1 MKLPTKIRVGRRWY
15 SVEVVEAML
24 DKAVIGCVNYDRKR
38 IQLGRTSNTTGKE
51 FKPEQ
56 IADTFWH
63 EVVHTILRD
72 MGEHRLNSNE
82 AFVTK
87 FANRLTEA
95 INTARFE

>member
-1 MKLPTKIRVGRRWY
+1 
-15 SVEVVEAML
+15 ML
-24 DKAVIGCVNYDRKR
+24 DKRDMGRVHYHEQR
-38 IQLGRTSNTTGKE
+38 IQLGRTSNITGKP

-56 IADTFWH
+56 ITDTFWH

>member
-24 DKAVIGCVNYDRKR
+24 DKHDMGRTYYDEQR
-38 IQLGRTSNTTGKE
+38 IRLGRMSNTTGKHYR
-51 FKPEQ
+51 PEQ

-63 EVVHTILRD
+63 EVVHAILKD
-72 MGEHRLNSNE
+72 MGEHRLNANE
-82 AFVTK
+82 VFVTK

-95 INTARFE
+95 IQHAKFE

>member
-1 MKLPTKIRVGRRWY
+1 LKLPTKIRVGGRWY

-24 DKAVIGCVNYDRKR
+24 DKRDMGRVHYDEQR
-38 IQLGRTSNTTGKE
+38 IQLGRTSNITGKP

-56 IADTFWH
+56 ITDTFWH
-63 EVVHTILRD
+63 EVVHTILKD
-72 MGEHRLNSNE
+72 MGEHRLNANE

-95 INTARFE
+95 INTAKFE

>member
-24 DKAVIGCVNYDRKR
+24 DRAVVGNVHYDERR
-38 IQLGRTSNTTGKE
+38 IQLGRTSNTTGRK
-51 FKPEQ
+51 FKPEE

-63 EVVHTILRD
+63 EMVHTILKD

-95 INTARFE
+95 IQHAKFE

>member
-1 MKLPTKIRVGRRWY
+1 
-15 SVEVVEAML
+15 VVEAML
-24 DKAVIGCVNYDRKR
+24 DKAVIGCVNYDRRR

-63 EVVHTILRD
+63 EVVHTILKD

-87 FANRLTEA
+87 FANRLTET
-95 INTARFE
+95 INTAKFE

>member
-1 MKLPTKIRVGRRWY
+1 LKLPTKIRVGRRWY

-24 DKAVIGCVNYDRKR
+24 DKRDMGRVHYDDRL
-38 IQLGRTSNTTGKE
+38 IQLGRTSNITGRK
-51 FKPEQ
+51 FKPEE

-63 EVVHTILRD
+63 EMVHTILKD

-95 INTARFE
+95 INTAKFE

>member
-24 DKAVIGCVNYDRKR
+24 DKRDMGRVHYDEQR
-38 IQLGRTSNTTGKE
+38 IRLGRTSNITGKP

-56 IADTFWH
+56 ITDTFWH
-63 EVVHTILRD
+63 EVVHTILKD

-95 INTARFE
+95 INTAKFE

>member
-1 MKLPTKIRVGRRWY
+1 
-15 SVEVVEAML
+15 ML
-24 DKAVIGCVNYDRKR
+24 DRAVVGNVHYDERR
-38 IQLGRTSNTTGKE
+38 IQLGRTSNTTGRK
-51 FKPEQ
+51 FKPEE

-63 EVVHTILRD
+63 EMVHTILKD

-95 INTARFE
+95 IQHAKFE

>member
-1 MKLPTKIRVGRRWY
+1 
-15 SVEVVEAML
+15 ML
-24 DKAVIGCVNYDRKR
+24 DKRDMGRVHYHEQR
-38 IQLGRTSNTTGKE
+38 IQLGRTSNITGKP

-56 IADTFWH
+56 ITDTFWH

-87 FANRLTEA
+87 FANRLTES

>member
-1 MKLPTKIRVGRRWY
+1 
-15 SVEVVEAML
+15 VVEAML
-24 DKAVIGCVNYDRKR
+24 DRAVIGNVHYDDRR
-38 IQLGRTSNTTGKE
+38 IQLGRTSNTTGRK
-51 FKPEQ
+51 FKPDE

-63 EVVHTILRD
+63 EMVHTILRD

-95 INTARFE
+95 INTAKFE

>member
-1 MKLPTKIRVGRRWY
+1 MKLPTKIRIGRRWY
-15 SVEVVEAML
+15 SVEVVEAMI
-24 DKAVIGCVNYDRKR
+24 DKSYMGRVHYDAQHIRIGTRDH
-38 IQLGRTSNTTGKE
+38 TGKP
-51 FKPEQ
+51 FKPEE

-87 FANRLTEA
+87 FANRLTET
-95 INTARFE
+95 INTAKFE

>member
-24 DKAVIGCVNYDRKR
+24 DRSVMGNVHYDERR
-38 IQLGRTSNTTGKE
+38 IQLGRTSNTTGRK
-51 FKPEQ
+51 FKPEE

-63 EVVHTILRD
+63 EMVHTILKDR
-72 MGEHRLNSNE
+72 GEHRLNSNE

>member
-24 DKAVIGCVNYDRKR
+24 DKRDMGRVHYHEQR
-38 IQLGRTSNTTGKE
+38 IQLGRTSNITGKE

-82 AFVTK
+82 AFVTQ

-95 INTARFE
+95 INTAKFE

>member
-24 DKAVIGCVNYDRKR
+24 DKAVMGHVHYDNRR
-38 IQLGRTSNTTGKE
+38 IQLGRKSNTTGKT
-51 FKPEQ
+51 FKPDQ

-63 EVVHTILRD
+63 EVVHTILKD
-72 MGEHRLNSNE
+72 MGEHRLNANE
-82 AFVTK
+82 VFVTK

-95 INTARFE
+95 INTAKFE

>member
-24 DKAVIGCVNYDRKR
+24 DKRDMGRVHYHEQR
-38 IQLGRTSNTTGKE
+38 IQLGRTSNITGKP

-56 IADTFWH
+56 ITDTFWH

-95 INTARFE
+95 INTAKFE

>member
-1 MKLPTKIRVGRRWY
+1 LKLPTKIRVGRRWY

-24 DKAVIGCVNYDRKR
+24 DKRDMGRVHYHEQR
-38 IQLGRTSNTTGKE
+38 IQLGRTSNITGKQ

-95 INTARFE
+95 INTAKFE

>member
-15 SVEVVEAML
+15 SLEVVEAML
-24 DKAVIGCVNYDRKR
+24 DKRDMGRVHYHEQR
-38 IQLGRTSNTTGKE
+38 IQLGRTSNITGKP

-56 IADTFWH
+56 ITDTFWH

>member
-1 MKLPTKIRVGRRWY
+1 MRLPTKIRVGRRWY

-24 DKAVIGCVNYDRKR
+24 DKAVIGCVNYDRRR

-63 EVVHTILRD
+63 EVVHTILKD

-87 FANRLTEA
+87 FANRLTET
-95 INTARFE
+95 INTAKFE

>member
-1 MKLPTKIRVGRRWY
+1 VRLPTKIRVGRRWY

-24 DKAVIGCVNYDRKR
+24 DKAVIGCVNYDRRR

-63 EVVHTILRD
+63 EVVHTILKD

-87 FANRLTEA
+87 FANRLTET
-95 INTARFE
+95 INTAKFE

>member
-24 DKAVIGCVNYDRKR
+24 DKRDMGRVHYHEQR
-38 IQLGRTSNTTGKE
+38 IQLGRTSNITGKQ

-63 EVVHTILRD
+63 EIVHTILRD

-95 INTARFE
+95 INTAKFE

>member
-1 MKLPTKIRVGRRWY
+1 MKLPAKIRVGRRWY

-24 DKAVIGCVNYDRKR
+24 DKHDMGRTYYNEQR
-38 IQLGRTSNTTGKE
+38 IQLGRTSNTTGRQ

-63 EVVHTILRD
+63 EVVHAILRD
-72 MGEHRLNSNE
+72 MGEHRLNANE
-82 AFVTK
+82 VFVTK

-95 INTARFE
+95 IKTAKFE

>member
-24 DKAVIGCVNYDRKR
+24 DKAVIGRVHYDSKR
-38 IQLGRTSNTTGKE
+38 IQLGRMSNTTGKE
-51 FKPEQ
+51 FRPEQ

-63 EVVHTILRD
+63 EVVHTILKD

-95 INTARFE
+95 IQPAKFE

>member
-1 MKLPTKIRVGRRWY
+1 MLGKRDMGRVHY
-15 SVEVVEAML
+15 HEQ
-24 DKAVIGCVNYDRKR
+24 R
-38 IQLGRTSNTTGKE
+38 IQLGRTSNITGKQ

-95 INTARFE
+95 INTAKFE

>member
-24 DKAVIGCVNYDRKR
+24 DKRDMGRVHYHEQR
-38 IQLGRTSNTTGKE
+38 IQLGRTSNITGKQ

-63 EVVHTILRD
+63 EIVHTILRD

-87 FANRLTEA
+87 FANRLTET
-95 INTARFE
+95 INTAKFE

>member
-24 DKAVIGCVNYDRKR
+24 DKRDMGRVHYDEQR
-38 IQLGRTSNTTGKE
+38 IRLGRTSNITGKQ

-63 EVVHTILRD
+63 EMVHTILKD

-95 INTARFE
+95 INTAKFE

>member
-1 MKLPTKIRVGRRWY
+1 
-15 SVEVVEAML
+15 VVEAML
-24 DKAVIGCVNYDRKR
+24 DKAVIGRVHYDNRR

-51 FKPEQ
+51 FRPEQ

-63 EVVHTILRD
+63 EVVHTILKD

-95 INTARFE
+95 IQHAKFE

>member
-24 DKAVIGCVNYDRKR
+24 DKRDMGRVHYDKQR
-38 IQLGRTSNTTGKE
+38 IQLGRTSNTTGKP
-51 FKPEQ
+51 FKPEK

-95 INTARFE
+95 IQHAKFE

>member
-24 DKAVIGCVNYDRKR
+24 DKAVIGRVHYDNRR

-51 FKPEQ
+51 FRPEQ

-95 INTARFE
+95 IQHAKFE

>member
-1 MKLPTKIRVGRRWY
+1 M
-15 SVEVVEAML
+15 VEAML
-24 DKAVIGCVNYDRKR
+24 DRAVIGNVHYDDRR
-38 IQLGRTSNTTGKE
+38 IQLGRTSNTTGRK
-51 FKPEQ
+51 FKPDE

-63 EVVHTILRD
+63 EMVHTILRD

-95 INTARFE
+95 INTAKFE

>member
-1 MKLPTKIRVGRRWY
+1 
-15 SVEVVEAML
+15 ML
-24 DKAVIGCVNYDRKR
+24 DKAVIGRVHYDNRR

-51 FKPEQ
+51 FRPEQ

-63 EVVHTILRD
+63 EVVHTILKD

-95 INTARFE
+95 IQHAKFE

>member
-24 DKAVIGCVNYDRKR
+24 DKRDMGRVHYDTQR
-38 IQLGRTSNTTGKE
+38 IQLGRTSNTTGRQ

-72 MGEHRLNSNE
+72 MGEHRLNANE
-82 AFVTK
+82 LCVTK

-95 INTARFE
+95 IQHARFE

>member
-24 DKAVIGCVNYDRKR
+24 DKRDMGRVHYHEQR
-38 IQLGRTSNTTGKE
+38 IQLGRTSNITGKP

-56 IADTFWH
+56 ITDTFWH

-87 FANRLTEA
+87 FANRLTES

>member
-1 MKLPTKIRVGRRWY
+1 MKIPTRIRVGRRWY

-24 DKAVIGCVNYDRKR
+24 DKAVIGRVHYDDRR
-38 IQLGRTSNTTGKE
+38 IQLGRKSNTTGKV

-87 FANRLTEA
+87 FANRLTET
-95 INTARFE
+95 INTAKFE

>member
-24 DKAVIGCVNYDRKR
+24 DKRDMGRVHYHEQR
-38 IQLGRTSNTTGKE
+38 IQLGRTSNITGKQ

-95 INTARFE
+95 INTAKFE